1 MGNHRRE
8 PAMLTL
14 FVTCDGEPAGIQRTF
29 LTPHGSKLVEER
41 WSLGSKAGHAI
52 RLCQPDSG
60 TLLVGEGFESA
71 ASAGVLLGL
80 PAWAAMDD
88 HNLAIL
94 PLPATAR
101 RITIAADHDAGGLA
115 GAEAAAARWEAEGR
129 SVSIVRPIRVGFDF
143 NHLLQ
148 GVAS

>member
-1 MGNHRRE
+1 MGNYQRE

-29 LTPHGSKLVEER
+29 LTPRGSKLVEER

-52 RLCQPDSG
+52 RLREPDSG

-71 ASAGVLLGL
+71 ASAGALLGI

-88 HNLAIL
+88 YNLAIL
-94 PLPATAR
+94 PLPAAVR
-101 RITIAADHDAGGLA
+101 QITIAADHDAAGLA
-115 GAEAAAARWEAEGR
+115 AAEAAAARWEVEGR
-129 SVSIVRPIRVGFDF
+129 GVSIVRPIRVGFDF
-143 NHLLQ
+143 NDVLQ